1 MGKLAFIDPIRQ
13 GLRDDIVRLESLAKV
28 KRREVQGA
36 QHRNY
41 LNAKK
46 YLKRLDIIKK
56 IHNSQKPKFQIY
68 FRSLQLL

>member
-13 GLRDDIVRLESLAKV
+13 GLRDDIVRHESLAKV
-28 KRREVQGA
+28 KWREVLGA

-46 YLKRLDIIKK
+46 YFKRFDII
-56 IHNSQKPKFQIY
+56 
-68 FRSLQLL
+68 